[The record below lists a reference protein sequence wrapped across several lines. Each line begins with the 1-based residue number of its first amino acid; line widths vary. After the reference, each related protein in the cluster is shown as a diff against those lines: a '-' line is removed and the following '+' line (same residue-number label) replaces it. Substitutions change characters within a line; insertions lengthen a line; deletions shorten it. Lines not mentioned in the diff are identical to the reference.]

1 MKRILV
7 LGIGNIL
14 QKDDGIG
21 VHIVNHI
28 AETGMEL
35 PGDVELAD
43 GGTAGHD
50 LIPLMQGRDKI
61 IIVDALNVDDRPGSV
76 YRFTPEH
83 LLERKGAF
91 SLHDVGIK
99 EVIASLRILGE
110 VPEIEII
117 GIVPEDIGTLD
128 IGISD
133 SVRESIP
140 KAVRE
145 IFDAAAC

>member
-50 LIPLMQGRDKI
+50 LIPLMQGHDKI

>member
-1 MKRILV
+1 M

-28 AETGMEL
+28 AEAGMEL

-61 IIVDALNVDDRPGSV
+61 IIVDALRADDEPGSV

-83 LLERKGAF
+83 LSERKGSF

-117 GIVPEDIGTLD
+117 GIVPEDIGTLG